1 MCRRRFSHV
10 MAAIATTAIPACPA
24 TDRSTI
30 EKDDHSLSNWE
41 KPVQIRVRDASFW
54 SLWWGLQKNCSTD
67 TSTHNK
73 RHENVKYKQQRRCA
87 CVIAIHTIAT
97 GAARIPTHGIAVGN
111 HDSRLGLVGRLD
123 ALYQK
128 VGLHAVHHEQDCVQ
142 SAWHSRSSRGPAM
155 IIDK

>member
-54 SLWWGLQKNCSTD
+54 SLWWDYKRTAPQTQAHTTNDTKMSNTSSSGVAHVSLPSTPLLPAPQGSQHTALQWGIMILVLGSSAGLTLYTKKSASMLSTM
-67 TSTHNK
+67 NK
-73 RHENVKYKQQRRCA
+73 IASNQRG
-87 CVIAIHTIAT
+87 T
-97 GAARIPTHGIAVGN
+97 
-111 HDSRLGLVGRLD
+111 
-123 ALYQK
+123 
-128 VGLHAVHHEQDCVQ
+128 
-142 SAWHSRSSRGPAM
+142 RGPRKAPQ
-155 IIDK
+155 